1 MLSKPRREQG
11 FSLIELAVVLTI
23 IGLMLA
29 GLAMP
34 LTARIDQQRYEGT
47 SQQLVD
53 IRAALQG
60 YALANDALPC
70 PATPSSN
77 GRAAPT
83 AGGCLVQ
90 HGFVPAATL
99 GLPGPRNADQLL
111 LDAWGNPLRYSV
123 SRSDA
128 NGDGN
133 WDFTRPGQMRT
144 VTLAALAPDLQ
155 VCTTAAGSTATAC
168 ASNAT
173 TVVANAPAV
182 LLSMGKDWAAFTSPD
197 QVENVGATLGG
208 GPSGQAYRVAS
219 DLVFVSHAQA
229 TATGAEFD
237 DIVNWVSPSSLYGQM
252 VAAGR
257 LP

>member
-1 MLSKPRREQG
+1 MLNTSRRERG

-23 IGLMLA
+23 MGLLLA

-34 LTARIDQQRYEGT
+34 LGARIDQQRHDST
-47 SQQLVD
+47 AQQLVD

-60 YALANDALPC
+60 HALANDALPC
-70 PATPSSN
+70 PATPASN

-83 AGGCLVQ
+83 ANGCTVQ

-111 LDAWGNPLRYSV
+111 LDAWGNPIRYSV

-133 WDFTRPGQMRT
+133 WDFVRPGQMRA
-144 VTLAALAPDLQ
+144 VTLAALAPDLK

-168 ASNAT
+168 ASSAT
-173 TVVANAPAV
+173 TVVANTPAI
-182 LLSMGKDWAAFTSPD
+182 LLSMGKDWAAFASPD
-197 QVENVGATLGG
+197 QVENAGATIGG
-208 GPSGQAYRVAS
+208 GPSGLVYRVAD

-229 TATGAEFD
+229 AAAGAEFD
-237 DIVNWVSPSSLYGQM
+237 DIVNWISPGGLYGQM